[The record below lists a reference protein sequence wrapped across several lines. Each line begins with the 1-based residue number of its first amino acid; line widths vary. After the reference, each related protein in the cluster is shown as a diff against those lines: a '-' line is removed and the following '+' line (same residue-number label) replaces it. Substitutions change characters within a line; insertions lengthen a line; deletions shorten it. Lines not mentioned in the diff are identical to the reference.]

1 MTPGGI
7 PETKVNKDGHL
18 EIFEPYESGDED
30 YAKHTVGAAAA
41 ASRGNHT
48 NPKTAAQSTKT

>member
-30 YAKHTVGAAAA
+30 CGKQTA
-41 ASRGNHT
+41 ASRGYHL
-48 NPKTAAQSTKT
+48 NPKAAAQSTKT